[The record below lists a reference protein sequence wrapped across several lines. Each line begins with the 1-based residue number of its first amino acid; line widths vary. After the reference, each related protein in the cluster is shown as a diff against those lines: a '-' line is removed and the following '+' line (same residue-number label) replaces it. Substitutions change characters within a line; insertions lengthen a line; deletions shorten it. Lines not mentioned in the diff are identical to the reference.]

1 VVGTEDLQVKKVTG
15 QITALSQPGRSSKP
29 VGTGEL
35 IECRQTPSRDLD
47 HLHQRDRGHS
57 QKINIASL
65 RDSFTR
71 TVSQIIRTPQPLEN
85 TDPVSRAALADS
97 SIGIWTS

>member
-35 IECRQTPSRDLD
+35 IE
-47 HLHQRDRGHS
+47 H
-57 QKINIASL
+57 A
-65 RDSFTR
+65 
-71 TVSQIIRTPQPLEN
+71 TVTGQHHRVIH
-85 TDPVSRAALADS
+85 
-97 SIGIWTS
+97 

>member
-47 HLHQRDRGHS
+47 HLQQRIADLAKRVGATFRRLLARHELNIRIGADFSMPGWARGNRPS
-57 QKINIASL
+57 
-65 RDSFTR
+65 
-71 TVSQIIRTPQPLEN
+71 
-85 TDPVSRAALADS
+85 DPSD
-97 SIGIWTS
+97 